1 MAPPLRLRPLPFRVF
16 GLPAGV
22 ASFNQSRPRLSNSL
36 DAGNLRSRA
45 KEFTENSTDGKM
57 MASEQQQQ
65 RSESVQR
72 QSSLALIDE
81 SSNESSGSRVSSGSV
96 DIETNGSADEA
107 ALPPIIPPI
116 SSNATV
122 MSVADSLSPA
132 KNQQPPAVY
141 QHENSPSSSSSSAGN
156 NHKLAHQHVTS
167 HLYTIEAILG
177 LNNQHAKGKYI
188 IYTSIRL
195 YT

>member
-116 SSNATV
+116 SNATV

-132 KNQQPPAVY
+132 KHQQPPAVY

>member
-45 KEFTENSTDGKM
+45 KEFTENSTDGKI

-116 SSNATV
+116 SNATV

-132 KNQQPPAVY
+132 KHQQPPAVY

>member
-1 MAPPLRLRPLPFRVF
+1 
-16 GLPAGV
+16 
-22 ASFNQSRPRLSNSL
+22 
-36 DAGNLRSRA
+36 
-45 KEFTENSTDGKM
+45 

-116 SSNATV
+116 SNATV

-132 KNQQPPAVY
+132 KHQQPPAVY